1 MKFQKTERSHFVV
14 YIENYFAVACG
25 MLKQEST
32 ELIMANN
39 LKNNTSKLNGVSPDV
54 LVAAQQ
60 LGQRLNISE
69 LARHMGKSP
78 TILANKLNPDCDT
91 HHLTLG
97 EAVAITELSG
107 DNGILESLAHLRGK
121 MLVDVPAGAVNDEDL
136 ADQVM
141 LAQAVFGKMMQVIH
155 DARKDGVIDCIEQSD
170 IERVGTEAA
179 QMVIGLIK
187 STGANVRQLAPA
199 KATAST

>member
-1 MKFQKTERSHFVV
+1 
-14 YIENYFAVACG
+14 
-25 MLKQEST
+25 
-32 ELIMANN
+32 MANN
-39 LKNNTSKLNGVSPDV
+39 LENNTSKISTVSPDV

-60 LGQRLNISE
+60 LGHRLNISE

-107 DNGILESLAHLRGK
+107 DNGILESWAHLRGK
-121 MLVDVPAGAVNDEDL
+121 VLVDIPVGSMNDEEL

-141 LAQAVFGKMMQVIH
+141 LIQSVFGQMMQTIYQ
-155 DARKDGVIDCIEQSD
+155 ARADGVIDRLEHSA
-170 IERVGTEAA
+170 IERIGTEVA
-179 QMVIGLIK
+179 QQVIGLIK
-187 STGANVRQLAPA
+187 STGANVREFPVA
-199 KATAST
+199 K

>member
-1 MKFQKTERSHFVV
+1 MT
-14 YIENYFAVACG
+14 
-25 MLKQEST
+25 
-32 ELIMANN
+32 NN
-39 LKNNTSKLNGVSPDV
+39 GKNNTSKLNNVSPDV

-60 LGQRLNISE
+60 LGHRMNISE

-97 EAVAITELSG
+97 EAVAITEMSG
-107 DNGILESLAHLRGK
+107 DNGILESWAHLRGK

>member
-1 MKFQKTERSHFVV
+1 
-14 YIENYFAVACG
+14 
-25 MLKQEST
+25 
-32 ELIMANN
+32 MANN
-39 LKNNTSKLNGVSPDV
+39 LENNTSKISTVSPDV

-60 LGQRLNISE
+60 LGHRLNISE

-107 DNGILESLAHLRGK
+107 DNGILESWSHLRGK
-121 MLVDVPAGAVNDEDL
+121 MLVDIPEGAVNDEDL

-141 LAQAVFGKMMQVIH
+141 MVQAVFGQMMKVIH
-155 DARKDGVIDCIEQSD
+155 DARKDGVIDRIEQSD

-179 QMVIGLIK
+179 QMVVGLIK
-187 STGANVRQLAPA
+187 ITGANVRQIAPA
-199 KATAST
+199 KNTSISS